1 MASKMPMT
9 PPMQPSTTASIK
21 NCISTSR
28 AVAPIAKRTPISR
41 VRSVTDTNMIFMM
54 PMPPT
59 SRLTA
64 ATAPSNAVM
73 ICVVEATF
81 SATSAVSRIE
91 KLSSSPSDKDRRSRI
106 RSRTSPLRCTRSLCG
121 SMLMRIVLT
130 RLLPIKRRAAVLNGM
145 TTRSSW
151 SPPIAAVPF
160 SLRSPT
166 MRQENELTR
175 SISPITGAPGP
186 NNSFWMVV
194 PITQTAAPDIS
205 SAGSK
210 NLPSASVRLSV
221 VK

>member
-28 AVAPIAKRTPISR
+28 AVAPIARRTPISR

-91 KLSSSPSDKDRRSRI
+91 KLSSSPSDNERRSRI
-106 RSRTSPLRCTRSLCG
+106 KSRTSPLRCTRSLCG
-121 SMLMRIVLT
+121 SMLMRIVADQAS
-130 RLLPIKRRAAVLNGM
+130 RCRIKRNDHKVVL
-145 TTRSSW
+145 
-151 SPPIAAVPF
+151 IAPHRCC
-160 SLRSPT
+160 SLLVKKPH
-166 MRQENELTR
+166 N
-175 SISPITGAPGP
+175 
-186 NNSFWMVV
+186 
-194 PITQTAAPDIS
+194 TA
-205 SAGSK
+205 GK
-210 NLPSASVRLSV
+210 
-221 VK
+221 